1 MKSSH
6 LSRLNETKL
15 CDKKVSTAQY
25 DGLACVEST
34 YSFRVAV
41 TKIAKFVMI
50 DHLLCAALSRGA
62 MVAQNNCAIVG
73 DRVYSV
79 RWVTRHAKQT

>member
-1 MKSSH
+1 MKSSR

-62 MVAQNNCAIVG
+62 KKKCAIVG